1 MNAVYKTIIN
11 WLFSIYVSTFLK
23 LSRCH
28 IFYYSAILLFDS
40 CHPLS
45 SGTFLSQ
52 LASSNQPRTM
62 ASNDLDFRGKRN
74 SPRFFCIFSL
84 KEELVSFCRRVGRR
98 PQPIISKEIG
108 SRDCTEAQWGRGSG
122 LESRPT
128 WHKYWLEGTRPLVE
142 AQRVGELT
150 RFHTC
155 RHPLSFFSR
164 FFSFPFFPLFFSL
177 PAKWDHLVGHVGLT
191 LRLKY
196 NPP

>member
-1 MNAVYKTIIN
+1 MPHFP
-11 WLFSIYVSTFLK
+11 LFSNTLWQLSPTVLWNIFVSISLIEST
-23 LSRCH
+23 S
-28 IFYYSAILLFDS
+28 
-40 CHPLS
+40 
-45 SGTFLSQ
+45 
-52 LASSNQPRTM
+52 TM
-62 ASNDLDFRGKRN
+62 ASNDLDFRGKET
-74 SPRFFCIFSL
+74 PPVFFCIFSL

-142 AQRVGELT
+142 AQRGELT

-177 PAKWDHLVGHVGLT
+177 LQNETTW
-191 LRLKY
+191 
-196 NPP
+196 

>member
-1 MNAVYKTIIN
+1 MPHFL
-11 WLFSIYVSTFLK
+11 LFSNTTLWQLSPTVLWNIFVSISLIEST
-23 LSRCH
+23 S
-28 IFYYSAILLFDS
+28 YYGLEW
-40 CHPLS
+40 
-45 SGTFLSQ
+45 
-52 LASSNQPRTM
+52 PRFSWEKET
-62 ASNDLDFRGKRN
+62 
-74 SPRFFCIFSL
+74 PPVFFCIFSL